1 MYSVD
6 FTNKINSLE
15 QYVLYKSKKN
25 YSEKMYHLGYYYY
38 YETESAKSIRT
49 LQNALS
55 NKKKLNKD
63 VYAILARVYF
73 DTQD

>member
-1 MYSVD
+1 M
-6 FTNKINSLE
+6 E

-38 YETESAKSIRT
+38 YENEPAKAVRT
-49 LQNALS
+49 LQSALS

-63 VYAILARVYF
+63 VYAILARVYYEHKIMKKRLMPE
-73 DTQD
+73 